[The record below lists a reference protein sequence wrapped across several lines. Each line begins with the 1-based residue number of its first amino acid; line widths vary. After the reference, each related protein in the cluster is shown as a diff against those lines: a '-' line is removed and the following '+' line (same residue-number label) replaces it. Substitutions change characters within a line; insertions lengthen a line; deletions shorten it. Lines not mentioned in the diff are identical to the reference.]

1 MNIFFYI
8 QWAIVGALALGIFG
22 AIVMYFD
29 TFIKMLSG
37 TLVLWVLTG
46 IVGTFQNPS
55 VTWAAMKTFAIVYG
69 VGMLIVFCVSVFIL
83 RSMENEKAYQEP
95 YDDEVPSVTYIGEPI
110 VVDGEVVE
118 DVPTPL
124 RGLWK
129 LLPTPKW
136 QNPYEKVGNMGY
148 GGTIGGEWEFVNC
161 KKCKKVTGQKQVS
174 AHTYVCREPGCA
186 NVNHFEG

>member
-1 MNIFFYI
+1 MNPIFYI
-8 QWAIVGALALGIFG
+8 QWSILALIAIVLLWT
-22 AIVMYFD
+22 IVSHFD
-29 TFIKMLSG
+29 LFFKMLSG
-37 TLVLWVLTG
+37 TLVLWILTG

-55 VTWAAMKTFAIVYG
+55 VTWDEMKTFGIVYG
-69 VGMLIVFCVSVFIL
+69 VGMMIVFCVSVFIL
-83 RSMENEKAYQEP
+83 NKIDNEKAYQEP
-95 YDDEVPSVTYIGEPI
+95 YDDEAPTTVYIGEPI
-110 VVDGEVVE
+110 VVDGEVVD

-161 KKCKKVTGQKQVS
+161 KKCNKVTGQKQVS

-186 NVNHFEG
+186 NVNHFEH

>member
-37 TLVLWVLTG
+37 TLVLWALTG

-95 YDDEVPSVTYIGEPI
+95 YDAEVPSVTYIGEPI

>member
-1 MNIFFYI
+1 MNPIFYI
-8 QWAIVGALALGIFG
+8 QWSILALIAIVLLWT
-22 AIVMYFD
+22 IVSHFD
-29 TFIKMLSG
+29 LFFKMLSG
-37 TLVLWVLTG
+37 AFGLWMLTAA
-46 IVGTFQNPS
+46 VGTFKDASFGWNE
-55 VTWAAMKTFAIVYG
+55 MKTFGIVYG
-69 VGMLIVFCVSVFIL
+69 VGMMIVFCVSVFIL
-83 RSMENEKAYQEP
+83 NKIDNEKAYQEP
-95 YDDEVPSVTYIGEPI
+95 YDDEAPTTVYIGEPI
-110 VVDGEVVE
+110 VVDGEVVD

-161 KKCKKVTGQKQVS
+161 KKCNKVTGQKQVS

-186 NVNHFEG
+186 NVNHFEH